1 MRVEAAHIPSHS
13 DPVPRAESGHRT
25 RTGHRTGDPPPPG
38 MRQRPR
44 GPGPARTDACVPAAL
59 RVGHNSVTRIYTE
72 IRVTDTGTSR
82 QGRSA
87 F

>member
-13 DPVPRAESGHRT
+13 DPVPRAESGRRRDAAARRRQAT
-25 RTGHRTGDPPPPG
+25 PLAPRAR
-38 MRQRPR
+38 MRV
-44 GPGPARTDACVPAAL
+44 CL
-59 RVGHNSVTRIYTE
+59 RLYVGHNSVTRIYTE

>member
-13 DPVPRAESGHRT
+13 DPVPRAESGR
-25 RTGHRTGDPPPPG
+25 RRRRRRRPGNPPPAPRAR
-38 MRQRPR
+38 MRV
-44 GPGPARTDACVPAAL
+44 CL
-59 RVGHNSVTRIYTE
+59 RLYVGHNSVTRIYTE

>member
-13 DPVPRAESGHRT
+13 DPVPRAESGR
-25 RTGHRTGDPPPPG
+25 RRDAAA
-38 MRQRPR
+38 
-44 GPGPARTDACVPAAL
+44 GPATPRAPRARMRVCL
-59 RVGHNSVTRIYTE
+59 RLYVGHNSVTRIYTE

>member
-13 DPVPRAESGHRT
+13 DPVPRAESGRRSET
-25 RTGHRTGDPPPPG
+25 PPPPG
-38 MRQRPR
+38 NPPPPR
-44 GPGPARTDACVPAAL
+44 AHGCVCATL
-59 RVGHNSVTRIYTE
+59 RLYVGHNSVTRIYTE